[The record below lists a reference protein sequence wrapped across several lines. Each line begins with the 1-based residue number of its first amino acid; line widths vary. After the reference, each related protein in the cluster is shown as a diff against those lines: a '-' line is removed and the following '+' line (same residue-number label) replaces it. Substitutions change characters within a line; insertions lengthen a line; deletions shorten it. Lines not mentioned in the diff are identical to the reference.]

1 MDTYIQMQDAKD
13 IAELVRSL
21 SAHVDDHAAVL
32 AACQTLAH
40 VVEGEQEEVD
50 AATPAQQLEWKQAA
64 YRFQR
69 AKADQED
76 DREQTIEL

>member
-1 MDTYIQMQDAKD
+1 MKLGGCGMA
-13 IAELVRSL
+13 ASGESMVRIST
-21 SAHVDDHAAVL
+21 SS
-32 AACQTLAH
+32 TLRRRNPLGFPRRRRWAR
-40 VVEGEQEEVD
+40 D
-50 AATPAQQLEWKQAA
+50 AARRGWKQAA